1 MMFRAAL
8 ILFPLAISLLLFAA
22 CEEDPS
28 PVIPPAIRITQPAD
42 SAILRGTVVRI
53 MTETSSQCGCNARVE
68 FYIDGVHVYSHYQP
82 FYYFDWNILGLEGE
96 HVIRTRFVVRDTE
109 EANDSIRVF
118 IEK

>member
-1 MMFRAAL
+1 MIFRAAVF
-8 ILFPLAISLLLFAA
+8 LFPLAACLLLFTA
-22 CEEDPS
+22 CEDDAS
-28 PVIPPAIRITQPAD
+28 PAIPPTIRITQPAD
-42 SAILRGTVVRI
+42 SAILHDTVVRI

-68 FYIDGVHVYSHYQP
+68 FYIDGVHTYSHYQP
-82 FYYFDWNILGLEGE
+82 FYYFDWNIRGLEGE